1 MKQIEFIWA
10 LNRGAVQTILQSE
23 TESDGVIGKIRPTIE
38 LAHYFTRNDLTTIHF
53 LEGDDTYEIETKD
66 QLQEI
71 CTIHMTNESAESLIR
86 EYCEKNLKKV

>member
-1 MKQIEFIWA
+1 MEQVEFMWI
-10 LNRGAVQTILQSE
+10 LNRGAVQSILQSA
-23 TESDGVIGKIRPTIE
+23 TESDGVVGKIRPTIE
-38 LAHYFTRNDLTTIHF
+38 LTHHSTRNNLTTIHF